1 MIKIQICQYA
11 SMSDICKHF
20 NTRIRDYEFCQEV
33 NNDSYVP
40 LDLSDYVVEELD
52 ESIRWEEGKDIRR
65 QKRLQNDLALVE
77 YFRNIGYRDSILVF
91 VSW

>member
-1 MIKIQICQYA
+1 MIKIQICQYVR
-11 SMSDICKHF
+11 MSDVCEHF

-33 NNDSYVP
+33 ENDSYVS
-40 LDLSDYVVEELD
+40 LDLSDYAVEELA
-52 ESIRWEEGKDIRR
+52 ESIRWEEGKDIRY

-77 YFRNIGYRDSILVF
+77 YFRNIGYRDSILVY